1 MPKIIW
7 VMGARG
13 FVGGHVARAAADR
26 GHVVLGL
33 GHGAWLPD
41 EAAAAGVSRW
51 VNGEIDDANLDGL
64 AEHGLPD
71 GIIHCAGGSSVGV
84 SLAAPFEDY
93 SRSVTSTA
101 RLLEWLRRR
110 APQCGLV
117 LASSAAVYGG
127 GAPEG
132 IAESADCQPAS
143 PYGTHKLA
151 AEVLVR
157 GAVRSFGTRAA
168 IIRPFSLYGEEL
180 RKQLIW
186 DICQKL
192 RLRPDGLQLGGSGA
206 ELRDFVHVSDAAAF
220 FINVLDQLW
229 SQPAG
234 LVVVNCGSGRARTI
248 REAASAVCEAWG
260 APFEPTFSG
269 GERAGDPVHLVA
281 KADHAMSLGFRESVA
296 FEDGLR
302 RYVTWFKQRYPSR

>member
-1 MPKIIW
+1 MSKVIW

-13 FVGGHVARAAADR
+13 FVGSHVARAAADR

-33 GHGAWLPD
+33 GHGAWLAD
-41 EAAAAGVSRW
+41 EAAAAGVSW
-51 VNGEIDDANLDGL
+51 WINGEIDDANLDGL
-64 AEHGLPD
+64 AERGLPD

-110 APQCGLV
+110 APRCGFV

-132 IAESADCQPAS
+132 ISESADCRPAS

-157 GAVRSFGTRAA
+157 GAARSFGTRAA

-192 RLRPDGLQLGGSGA
+192 RARPDGLLLGGSGA
-206 ELRDFVHVSDAAAF
+206 ELRDFVHVGDAARF
-220 FINVLDQLW
+220 FVAVLERLW
-229 SQPAG
+229 QQPDE
-234 LVVVNCGSGRARTI
+234 LITVNCGSGRARSI
-248 REAASAVCEAWG
+248 REVASLVCAAWQL
-260 APFEPTFSG
+260 PFGPSFSG

-281 KADHAMSLGFRESVA
+281 DDRHARGLGFRDALA
-296 FEDGLR
+296 FDDGLR
-302 RYVTWFKQRYPSR
+302 RYVAWFRHRYPSP

>member
-1 MPKIIW
+1 
-7 VMGARG
+7 MGAKG
-13 FVGGHVARAAADR
+13 FVGSHVARVSADR
-26 GHVVLGL
+26 GYVVRGL
-33 GHGAWLPD
+33 GHGAWLAED
-41 EAAAAGVSRW
+41 AAAAGVSTW

-64 AEHGLPD
+64 AEFGLPD
-71 GIIHCAGGSSVGV
+71 GIIHCAGGSSVSV

-110 APQCGLV
+110 APRCGFV

-132 IAESADCQPAS
+132 IAESAECLPAS

-157 GAVRSFGTRAA
+157 GAARSFGTSAA
-168 IIRPFSLYGEEL
+168 IVRPFSLYGEGL

-192 RLRPDGLQLGGSGA
+192 RLRPRGLLLGGSGS
-206 ELRDFVHVSDAAAF
+206 ELRDFVHVTDAAAF
-220 FINVLDQLW
+220 FVAVLERLW
-229 SQPAG
+229 FRPDG
-234 LVVVNCGSGRARTI
+234 LIAVNCGSGRARSI
-248 REAASAVCEAWG
+248 RDVANLVCEAWDL
-260 APFEPTFSG
+260 PYSPSFSG
-269 GERAGDPVHLVA
+269 GERVGDPVHLVA
-281 KADHAMSLGFRESVA
+281 DAGLARSLGFMDSVPL
-296 FEDGLR
+296 ETGLR
-302 RYVTWFKQRYPSR
+302 RYVSWFQNRYPSPSP